1 MKVVYDREKGMKVP
15 LKMFTDGVPVEQSAE
30 NQLLNISRMPFIHGH
45 IAVMPDVHLGKGAT
59 VGSVIPTLKAIIP
72 AAVGVDIGCGMCAV
86 KTNLRAE
93 DLPDGL
99 LQIRTAIEKAVPH
112 GRTNDGGQHDSGAWG
127 DIPGHVGNN
136 WALLE
141 EEFKIICAKH
151 PKVEKANHVKHLGT
165 LGTGNHFVEVCL
177 DLQDNV
183 WIMLHSGSRG
193 VGNRIGSYF
202 IQLAKEDMR
211 KWHINLPDMDLAYMP
226 EGTQYFRDYIQAVNW
241 AQEYARIN
249 RDIMLEHTVN
259 AIEKTLRRKIL
270 ISGVE
275 AINCHHNYVAKEKHN
290 GQNVWITRKGAIR
303 ARTGDLGIIP
313 GSMGARS
320 FIVRGLGN
328 RDSLQSCS
336 HGAGRVMSRTA
347 AKNTITLKQHKAALE
362 GVECRNDG
370 TTLDESPS
378 AYKDIDAVMAAQ
390 SDLVEVVATLKQ
402 VLCVKG

>member
-15 LKMFTDGVPVEQSAE
+15 IKMFTDGVPVEAQAE
-30 NQLLNISRMPFIHGH
+30 NQLLNISKMPFIHSH

-72 AAVGVDIGCGMCAV
+72 ASVGVDIGCGMCAV

-99 LQIRTAIEKAVPH
+99 LQVRTAIEQAVPH
-112 GRTNDGGQHDSGAWG
+112 GRTNDGGQHDSGAWSN
-127 DIPGHVGNN
+127 IPGHVANN
-136 WALLE
+136 WKNLE
-141 EEFKIICAKH
+141 TEFQEIAYKH
-151 PKVEKANHVKHLGT
+151 PKIERANHVKHLGT

-177 DLQDNV
+177 DEHGAV

-226 EGTQYFRDYIQAVNW
+226 EGTQYFRDYIQAVSW
-241 AQEYARIN
+241 AQEYARIS
-249 RDIMLEHTVN
+249 RDIMLENTVA
-259 AIEKTLRRKIL
+259 AIEKSLRRKIL
-270 ISGVE
+270 TSGVE

-290 GQNVWITRKGAIR
+290 GQNVWVTRKGAIR
-303 ARTGDLGIIP
+303 ARNGDLGIIP

-328 RDSLQSCS
+328 RDSFQSCS
-336 HGAGRVMSRTA
+336 HGSGRLMSRTE

-362 GVECRNDG
+362 GVECRKDE

-378 AYKDIDAVMAAQ
+378 AYKDIDAVMNAQ
-390 SDLVEVVATLKQ
+390 KDLVEVVATLKQ